1 MQTQYSIKK
10 HTKTYHP
17 TKSKYECKECGYCF
31 DFVSDNFLHLVTKHP
46 DELYKFSPKESENLL
61 LTPIIEQNTMMRE
74 EMECMK
80 KEVNAVF

>member
-1 MQTQYSIKK
+1 MVTSLSTTSNEELTTFHYQSIRSL
-10 HTKTYHP
+10 P
-17 TKSKYECKECGYCF
+17 ISA
-31 DFVSDNFLHLVTKHP
+31 VLRVLTKHP